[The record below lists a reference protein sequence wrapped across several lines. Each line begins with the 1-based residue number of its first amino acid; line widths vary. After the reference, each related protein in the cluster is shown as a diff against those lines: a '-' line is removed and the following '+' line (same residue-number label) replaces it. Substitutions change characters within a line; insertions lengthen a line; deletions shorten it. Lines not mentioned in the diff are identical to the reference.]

1 MNYLNHVLKHKYLT
15 AVVLLLLV
23 VVSGYGMTRL
33 EFVADLKVFFGKDNP
48 QLRDLNAFEK
58 AFAKHGAV
66 MFAVD
71 PKTDSDIFTR
81 QTLGAIKELTKAAWE
96 IPYSSTV
103 DSITDFSY
111 TRSDG
116 DELVVEDLVKDPAQL
131 TDKDLAEIK
140 AYALSEPQLINTMIS
155 VSGNISLVSVVITNP
170 DESPQKNKV
179 IADHARKLAGQIM
192 VKYPHIDVK
201 ITGTEIV
208 NNAFGEVSRDDMLLL
223 YPIMF
228 AIMVVMMFLMV
239 PSWSGVFSTL
249 LIVLTSAV
257 TAMGAAGWM
266 GITLSTASA
275 IAPVIILT
283 LAVSDSIHLLVS
295 MLYYLEHGKTKE
307 EAIQEAL
314 RINFEPVFWTSITT
328 AVGFLSMLSCDSPP
342 FQDLG
347 VIVAIGV
354 TAAFFLS
361 ITLLP
366 ALMSILP
373 VGKVRVSQN
382 RLRRFFDMDR
392 LGHWVVAK
400 RAPLLWGIVLLA
412 LILAAGFFRLELSDN
427 FAEYLDDRYELRR
440 VSDYLE
446 ENIPALSGIEYLM
459 DSGEEGGV
467 NEPDYLRKLEAF
479 TNWCNE
485 QPEVSQVSSLLL
497 LIKRLNMNM
506 HGDDPAFRV
515 IPENRELVAQYLLL
529 YEMSMP
535 FGQDINATVTPDR
548 SAMRF
553 TVLMKRLTTSEL
565 RGFEERAA
573 KWLAG
578 NWGAPQPPRA
588 TGLAIMFA
596 HISERNI
603 KSMINS
609 TILALLTITAMLIVA
624 FRSFKFGMLSLIP
637 NVMPAIMTFGLWG
650 LLAGYINMAVSFI
663 ASMSLGIVV
672 DDTVHFLSKYL
683 RARRELHLSPQEA
696 VIYSFHTVG
705 WGMLTTS
712 VVLSFG
718 FSVLFFSGFA
728 VNSVMGILM
737 AITIVFALIADYFV
751 LSPLLSLIDKK
762 EK

>member
-1 MNYLNHVLKHKYLT
+1 
-15 AVVLLLLV
+15 
-23 VVSGYGMTRL
+23 
-33 EFVADLKVFFGKDNP
+33 
-48 QLRDLNAFEK
+48 
-58 AFAKHGAV
+58 
-66 MFAVD
+66 
-71 PKTDSDIFTR
+71 
-81 QTLGAIKELTKAAWE
+81 
-96 IPYSSTV
+96 
-103 DSITDFSY
+103 
-111 TRSDG
+111 
-116 DELVVEDLVKDPAQL
+116 
-131 TDKDLAEIK
+131 
-140 AYALSEPQLINTMIS
+140 
-155 VSGNISLVSVVITNP
+155 
-170 DESPQKNKV
+170 
-179 IADHARKLAGQIM
+179 
-192 VKYPHIDVK
+192 
-201 ITGTEIV
+201 
-208 NNAFGEVSRDDMLLL
+208 
-223 YPIMF
+223 MF

-366 ALMSILP
+366 ALMAILP
-373 VGKVRVSQN
+373 VGKVRVNQN

-400 RAPLLWGIVLLA
+400 RDPLLWGIVLLT
-412 LILAAGFFRLELSDN
+412 LFLAAGFFRLELSDN
-427 FAEYLDDRYELRR
+427 FAEYLDDRYEVRR

-446 ENIPALSGIEYLM
+446 ANIPAFNGIDYLM

-467 NEPDYLRKLEAF
+467 NEPAYLRKLEAF

-529 YEMSMP
+529 YEMSMA

-548 SAMRF
+548 SAMRY
-553 TVLMKRLTTSEL
+553 TVLMKRLTTAEL
-565 RGFEERAA
+565 RGFEARAA
-573 KWLAG
+573 KWLAE

-588 TGLAIMFA
+588 TGIAIMFA

-609 TILALLTITAMLIVA
+609 TILALFTISFMLIVA
-624 FRSFKFGMLSLIP
+624 FRSLKFGMLSLIP